1 MVDAI
6 QDNKEGKSN
15 EVMEA
20 YIQAIQN
27 NTPAGLVNASDK
39 PTCSPVQEIGDTS
52 KSQSI
57 ETATEP
63 ISGRLETINN
73 TDLKRYSAAV
83 DQRNQD
89 TTDISM
95 KQDAD
100 GDGLVDGLDKKTKTR
115 AEEATEKMD
124 EISRKSKENNKKL
137 KNVHKKTQLSISE
150 STPVN
155 EQIGTL
161 ANINKNDKKGP
172 GNIDF
177 SAEKNENKDNITSI
191 SSMDSSN

>member
-6 QDNKEGKSN
+6 QDSKDGESN

-20 YIQAIQN
+20 YMQAVQN
-27 NTPAGLVNASDK
+27 NTPAGLVNASNQ
-39 PTCSPVQEIGDTS
+39 PTCSPVQEIGETG

-73 TDLKRYSAAV
+73 TDLKRDSAAV
-83 DQRNQD
+83 DQHNQN

-115 AEEATEKMD
+115 AEEATEKME

-137 KNVHKKTQLSISE
+137 KNLHQKTSLSISE
-150 STPVN
+150 STLAN

-161 ANINKNDKKGP
+161 TNVNKNNKNGP
-172 GNIDF
+172 GNIDLF
-177 SAEKNENKDNITSI
+177 SEKNENKDNITSI
-191 SSMDSSN
+191 SSMDSSD